1 MTARPRKTRP
11 AVVRRPRPAV
21 PPTPA
26 TATPDGVD
34 VLTDDQHAGPVARH
48 PTTVGTAITAA
59 VPTVLLALV
68 ALGVLD
74 LSGEQ
79 QAALVAGGASLVTVG
94 AALAGWWTTRS
105 RVTPV
110 ARPRDHRGV
119 PLVAV
124 DRLGKDG
131 PHGL

>member
-11 AVVRRPRPAV
+11 AATRRARPGL
-21 PPTPA
+21 TPA
-26 TATPDGVD
+26 GMAAHTRVD